1 MIAGPTVNLCDGC
14 VDIMTDVVAEERKQS
29 TITRSARLTPELM
42 HPATVLLSGF
52 AEHLRARNPAEDVV
66 LAIRRDGSMIGMEV
80 RHATG
85 RGEVVASALA
95 DHGLIVT
102 GASEAGPA
110 ERRVLDAARAALG
123 SDAPPDAG
131 ASLARE
137 LGGVLSNAT
146 TLVLEVGQMAVQA
159 QDAGVREALDA
170 VRDALERGFGAEA
183 EAEMRAR
190 LTVIGA
196 ADFALVAR
204 IGEVAARG
212 GGRERRR
219 AARALD
225 RGAAGRRL
233 TVRRGGRAG
242 RRPPGGRWCRTAG
255 APRGGGRRSRRRGS
269 GSRAGAPDRR

>member
-1 MIAGPTVNLCDGC
+1 MATTEVDGDTLVCGFCGKNQHEVRAMIAGPSVNLCDGC
-14 VDIMTDVVAEERKQS
+14 VDIMTDVIAEERRQS
-29 TITRSARLTPELM
+29 TITRSASLTPDLM

-95 DHGLIVT
+95 DYGLIVT

-123 SDAPPDAG
+123 DDAPPDAG

-137 LGGVLSNAT
+137 LGVLLSNAT
-146 TLVLEVGQMAVQA
+146 TLVLEVRQMAVEA

-190 LTVIGA
+190 LAVIGA

-204 IGEVAARG
+204 IGEVAARAEAASG
-212 GGRERRR
+212 G
-219 AARALD
+219 ALLARWIAEPPD
-225 RGAAGRRL
+225 AG
-233 TVRRGGRAG
+233 
-242 RRPPGGRWCRTAG
+242 
-255 APRGGGRRSRRRGS
+255 
-269 GSRAGAPDRR
+269 

>member
-1 MIAGPTVNLCDGC
+1 
-14 VDIMTDVVAEERKQS
+14 MTDVIAEERRQS

-42 HPATVLLSGF
+42 HPATVVLSGF

-95 DHGLIVT
+95 DYGLIVT

-123 SDAPPDAG
+123 DGAPPDAG
-131 ASLARE
+131 AALARE
-137 LGGVLSNAT
+137 LGVLLSNAT
-146 TLVLEVGQMAVQA
+146 TLVLEVRQMAVRGA
-159 QDAGVREALDA
+159 GRRRPGGAPGAGGSAGTRLRRGGGGRDAGAPC
-170 VRDALERGFGAEA
+170 RDRRGGFRPR
-183 EAEMRAR
+183 RADR
-190 LTVIGA
+190 
-196 ADFALVAR
+196 
-204 IGEVAARG
+204 RG
-212 GGRERRR
+212 CRTLGGRERRR
-219 AARALD
+219 APRALD

-255 APRGGGRRSRRRGS
+255 APRGRGRRSRRRGS